1 MARHLLA
8 LIGGLMLSL
17 SLTFSAGAQQS
28 DIQGT
33 IQSQFDAFKAD
44 DFETAFTYATP
55 RLQQIFRNPQNFQQ
69 MVTRGYPMVWKWGTV
84 SFLDLR
90 EVGAE
95 WVQIVEV
102 EDVGGAMHLLAY
114 RMVET
119 SEGWRIGGVQ
129 ILDAPGVAA

>member
-1 MARHLLA
+1 MARQFFA
-8 LIGGLMLSL
+8 QIGGLVMSL
-17 SLTFSAGAQQS
+17 FLTFGAAAQQS

-44 DFETAFTYATP
+44 DFETAFTFATP
-55 RLQQIFRNPQNFQQ
+55 RLQQFFQNPQNFQQ
-69 MVTRGYPMVWKWGTV
+69 MVTRGYPMVWKWGAVTL
-84 SFLDLR
+84 LDLR
-90 EVGAE
+90 DLGAE

-102 EDVGGAMHLLAY
+102 EDAGGGVHLLAY

-119 SEGWRIGGVQ
+119 PEGWRIGGVQ